1 MVIVAVWSPG
11 MDATRFFVPV
21 LPIVLFHL
29 MDGLMTAKEDLA
41 TLSLPYRKL
50 VRPLWLIGVAA
61 LLTGIFAVGIPRT
74 PELIRG
80 FNSEPL
86 FQCMEEAGKWIGD
99 NTKKGDVIAAHLD
112 PLVYLLSGRQS
123 VNVAWGNYF
132 NILQN
137 PENQYDEDDILGT
150 IKRYKVSYLLIVL
163 YIDRCY
169 EDRLRNE
176 KLYEIIWK
184 YPTAFH
190 KCYEKKGA
198 FAIYKVQQ
206 QYLGGRPPV
215 VSPGSRKS
223 E

>member
-1 MVIVAVWSPG
+1 
-11 MDATRFFVPV
+11 
-21 LPIVLFHL
+21 
-29 MDGLMTAKEDLA
+29 
-41 TLSLPYRKL
+41 
-50 VRPLWLIGVAA
+50 
-61 LLTGIFAVGIPRT
+61 VGIPRT

-80 FNSEPL
+80 TIFNSEPL

-123 VNVAWGNYF
+123 VNVAWANSFAY
-132 NILQN
+132 LKN
-137 PENQYDEDDILGT
+137 PEKNCFDEDDILEA
-150 IKRYKVSYLLIVL
+150 IKKYKVSYLLITYLVRNDL
-163 YIDRCY
+163 QC
-169 EDRLRNE
+169 RLRNE